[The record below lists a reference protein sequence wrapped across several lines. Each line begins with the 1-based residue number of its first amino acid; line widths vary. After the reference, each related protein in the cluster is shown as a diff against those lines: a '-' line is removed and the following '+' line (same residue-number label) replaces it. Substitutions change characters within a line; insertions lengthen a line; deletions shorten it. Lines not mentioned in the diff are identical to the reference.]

1 MTIKRLLLIL
11 LTLVAICF
19 YGLALFNSW
28 QEPQIQSSLEL
39 YQTNILL
46 QAQEW
51 HPENTAPENLETAK
65 AAFLGKQPLETAVK
79 QYEQVNKS
87 ATNNLEKIKKQLA
100 QLPTVSVDPPEIQN
114 TQRQQL
120 QQSRNQL
127 QSLIAQLDLRLGI
140 IQAAQG
146 NTDVALQI
154 WTDLTKTSE
163 VNPYFPE
170 TALVL
175 AGIWSDPPRILPN
188 AQQLV
193 ENNLTGWFRF
203 TSLTKL
209 YRLQQREADLSNLLV
224 KAQETAEGAIFKLGI
239 VTTLPLLT
247 GVIGVILFIVLLI
260 QRIFQGKNSLWA
272 KNAGLS
278 WTTPWDGEVTLQVF
292 IFGFFFGGQ
301 IVIGQIVM
309 PLLLSILPINR
320 PVDIQTQAFL
330 LLFSYLLVSSGALT
344 VLYLSIKSFL
354 PLNSEW
360 FRLRFQEKWFLW
372 GFGGYCV
379 ALPIVVLV
387 SLINQQLWQGQ
398 GGSNPLLQLV
408 LDSQNSIALVVFF
421 CTAGIAAPLFEEFLF
436 RGFLLPSL
444 TRYLPVW
451 GAITV
456 SSLIFA
462 VAHLSLSEILPLM
475 SLGMV
480 LGFIYTRS
488 RNLLAPIL
496 LHSLW
501 NSGTLMSLF
510 ILGSSG
516 R

>member
-11 LTLVAICF
+11 LTLIAICF
-19 YGLALFNSW
+19 YSLALFKSW

-65 AAFLGKQPLETAVK
+65 TAFLGKQPLETATK
-79 QYEQVNKS
+79 QYEQVRKS
-87 ATNNLEKIKKQLA
+87 AANNLAKIKKQLA
-100 QLPTVSVDPPEIQN
+100 QQSTTSLDIRETEN
-114 TQRQQL
+114 TESKQL
-120 QQSRNQL
+120 QQSLQQL
-127 QSLIAQLDLRLGI
+127 QKLIAELDLRLGV
-140 IQAAQG
+140 IQAAQT
-146 NTDVALQI
+146 NTDVALQT
-154 WTDLTKTSE
+154 WTDLAKKPD
-163 VNPYFPE
+163 VNPKFSE

-188 AQQLV
+188 AQTLITS
-193 ENNLTGWFRF
+193 NLIGWFRF

-209 YRLQQREADLSNLLV
+209 YKLQQREADLSNLLV
-224 KAQETAEGAIFKLGI
+224 TAQENAEGAIFKLGI
-239 VTTLPLLT
+239 VITLPLVT
-247 GVIGVILFIVLLI
+247 GIIGVVLLIVLII

-272 KNAGLS
+272 KNGNLS
-278 WTTPWDGEVTLQVF
+278 WSTPWDSETILQVF

-301 IVIGQIVM
+301 IVIGQFVM
-309 PLLLSILPINR
+309 PLLLYILPITR
-320 PVDIQTQAFL
+320 PVNIQTQAFL
-330 LLFSYLLVSSGALT
+330 LLLSYLLVALGALT

-354 PLNSEW
+354 PLTSGW

-372 GFGGYCV
+372 GLGGYCV

-387 SLINQQLWQGQ
+387 SLINQKLWQGQ

-408 LDSQNSIALVVFF
+408 LDSQDSVALFVFF
-421 CTAGIAAPLFEEFLF
+421 CTAGIAAPFFEEFLF
-436 RGFLLPSL
+436 RGFLLSSL

-456 SSLIFA
+456 SSLVFA
-462 VAHLSLSEILPLM
+462 IAHLNLSEIIPLM
-475 SLGMV
+475 ALGMV

-516 R
+516 K